1 MRLIPD
7 DQGILWDDN
16 IDQIYY
22 PSPASAYRQV
32 CLICGDEMGVAPN
45 QFREFDDH
53 VEVRHGIRF
62 TDGKVERGR
71 EPRYG
76 YIVKQRVMH

>member
-1 MRLIPD
+1 
-7 DQGILWDDN
+7 
-16 IDQIYY
+16 
-22 PSPASAYRQV
+22 
-32 CLICGDEMGVAPN
+32 MGVAPN